1 VYFLGAIIG
10 AFNAVLEFLV
20 HEVTAFIASLGYWG
34 IALGMAIESANI
46 PLPSEVILPFGGY
59 LVSTGQLNFFGAA
72 MAGTMGGLGGSIVSY
87 YIGYKGGRPF
97 LRKYGRYIGFSE
109 KHFIQA
115 EEWFGRYGE
124 ATVFFTRLMPVVRTF
139 ISLPAGISGMNF
151 YKFVLYSFLGS
162 LPWCFF
168 LTYLGLKLGEN
179 WLALK
184 PWFHRMDIL
193 IVAVILALLAWWLV
207 KRNRNKKRWI

>member
-1 VYFLGAIIG
+1 LRGCYFLEII
-10 AFNAVLEFLV
+10 NAVLEFIV
-20 HEVTAFIASLGYWG
+20 NEVTAFISSLGYWG

-72 MAGTMGGLGGSIVSY
+72 MAGTLGGLAGSIVSY
-87 YIGYKGGRPF
+87 YIGYRGGRPF
-97 LRKYGRYIGFSE
+97 LQKYGRYIGFSQ
-109 KHFIQA
+109 KHFAQA
-115 EEWFGRYGE
+115 EEWFHRYGE

-151 YKFVLYSFLGS
+151 YKFVVYSFFGS

-168 LTYLGLKLGEN
+168 LTYLGVKLGEN

-184 PWFHRMDIL
+184 PWFHRFDIL
-193 IVAVILALLAWWLV
+193 IVAVILGGLV
-207 KRNRNKKRWI
+207 LIYVMNRRK

>member
-1 VYFLGAIIG
+1 MYLLGTIINL
-10 AFNAVLEFLV
+10 FNTVLEFMV
-20 HEVTAFIASLGYWG
+20 HGITTFIASLGYWG

-72 MAGTMGGLGGSIVSY
+72 MAGTLGGLAGSILSY
-87 YIGYKGGRPF
+87 YIGYRGGRPF
-97 LRKYGRYIGFSE
+97 LQKYGRYFGFSQ
-109 KHFIQA
+109 KHFQMA
-115 EEWFGRYGE
+115 EDWFWRYGE

-151 YKFVLYSFLGS
+151 YRFVIYSFLGS

-179 WLALK
+179 WLAIK
-184 PWFHRMDIL
+184 PWFHRLDIL
-193 IVAVILALLAWWLV
+193 MVAAVLALLVWWLV
-207 KRNRNKKRWI
+207 NKRRGRR